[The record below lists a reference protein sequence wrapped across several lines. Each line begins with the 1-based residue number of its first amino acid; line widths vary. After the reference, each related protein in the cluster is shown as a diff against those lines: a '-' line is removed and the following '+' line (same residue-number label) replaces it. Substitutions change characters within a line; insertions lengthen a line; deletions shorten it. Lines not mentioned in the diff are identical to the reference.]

1 MGLITV
7 LAAAEEAGRS
17 EAPFFIVGGLLAA
30 FAVLIS
36 ALGFTRPDFPG
47 TATAQRAAI
56 GTGATLVVLTMA
68 MGVYIAS

>member
-7 LAAAEEAGRS
+7 LAAAAEAGRS

-36 ALGFTRPDFPG
+36 ALGFARPDFPG
-47 TATAQRAAI
+47 TAVAQRGVIA
-56 GTGATLVVLTMA
+56 TGATLVVLTMA
-68 MGVYIAS
+68 MVVYIAS

>member
-7 LAAAEEAGRS
+7 LAAVEESGHS
-17 EAPFFIVGGLLAA
+17 ETPFFIAGGLLAA

-47 TATAQRAAI
+47 TAVAQRAVI

-68 MGVYIAS
+68 MIIYIAS